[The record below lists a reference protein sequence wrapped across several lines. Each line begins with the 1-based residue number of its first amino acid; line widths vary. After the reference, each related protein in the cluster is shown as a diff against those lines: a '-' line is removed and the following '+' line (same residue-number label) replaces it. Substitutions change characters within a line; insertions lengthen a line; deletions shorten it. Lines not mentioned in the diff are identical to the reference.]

1 MSDPVTSPKQY
12 FDTLGARFQK
22 DAAKGVRAVFQF
34 ELSGEGGGTYHI
46 SVEDGTFAVHETAH
60 PAPTV
65 TLRMKAEDYVN
76 LVNGKL
82 TGQMAFATGNMK
94 IDGTFAVHETA
105 HPAPTA
111 PKPPSAPT
119 GSG

>member
-82 TGQMAFATGNMK
+82 NGQIAFVTGKMK
-94 IDGTFAVHETA
+94 IDGNVMMAMKMQSLFPNT
-105 HPAPTA
+105 
-111 PKPPSAPT
+111 
-119 GSG
+119 